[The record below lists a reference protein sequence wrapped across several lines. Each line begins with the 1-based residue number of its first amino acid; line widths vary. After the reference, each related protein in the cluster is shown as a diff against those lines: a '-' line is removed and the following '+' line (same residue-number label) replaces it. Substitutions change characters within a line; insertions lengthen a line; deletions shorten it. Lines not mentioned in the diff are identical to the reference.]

1 MKAADSLLVKK
12 KKKKKPGVAACTDIV
27 LLIPMGQAPLED
39 HSKTLLVKI
48 SGQTGWKIGQIQK
61 E

>member
-1 MKAADSLLVKK
+1 MKAADSLLVE
-12 KKKKKPGVAACTDIV
+12 KKKKKPSLVACTDIV

-48 SGQTGWKIGQIQK
+48 SGQTG
-61 E
+61 

>member
-12 KKKKKPGVAACTDIV
+12 KKKKPGVACTDIV

-48 SGQTGWKIGQIQK
+48 SGQTAWKIGQVQK